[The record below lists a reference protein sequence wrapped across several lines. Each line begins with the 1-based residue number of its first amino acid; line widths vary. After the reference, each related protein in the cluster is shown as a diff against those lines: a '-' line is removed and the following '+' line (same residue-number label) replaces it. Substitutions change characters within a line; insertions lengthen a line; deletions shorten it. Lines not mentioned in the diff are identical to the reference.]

1 MAALVFPERNMRKP
15 AVKFALTA
23 LLSVFLMQPALA
35 QAPMPH
41 AGPMARTS
49 PAPATKPSTTAT
61 PAAGALVDVN
71 SADAAALDA
80 LPGVGPARA
89 KAIIAGRP
97 WTDKQDLV
105 TRKAIPANVLANVQG
120 MIALVNV
127 NTASA
132 ADMAKILPNVGAVRS
147 AAIVKNR
154 PYAAA
159 QDLVAKGALTQ
170 GVFDG
175 IKGMI
180 TTN

>member
-1 MAALVFPERNMRKP
+1 MNFRIAALMGLLLAMPAMAQTP
-15 AVKFALTA
+15 AVR
-23 LLSVFLMQPALA
+23 PAP
-35 QAPMPH
+35 APRVTPP
-41 AGPMARTS
+41 AAS
-49 PAPATKPSTTAT
+49 PAPVAPTAKPAT
-61 PAAGALVDVN
+61 AAASGTALVDVN

-97 WTDKQDLV
+97 WTDKQELL
-105 TRKAIPANVLANVQG
+105 TRKAVPANVFATIEG

-132 ADMAKILPNVGAVRS
+132 ADMAKILPNVGAARS

-154 PYAAA
+154 PYATP

-175 IKGMI
+175 IKGI
-180 TTN
+180 VTTK